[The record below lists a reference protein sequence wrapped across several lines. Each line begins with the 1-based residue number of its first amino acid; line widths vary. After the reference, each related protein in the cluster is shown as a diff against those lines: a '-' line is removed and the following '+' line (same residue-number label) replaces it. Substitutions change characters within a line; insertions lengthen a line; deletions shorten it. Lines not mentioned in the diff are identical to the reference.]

1 MKELHLQCFMD
12 KNKNKKWQGYTQQ
25 LRMKLKLELNQR
37 QETHVNTVR
46 THLLFH
52 LETIHA

>member
-1 MKELHLQCFMD
+1 MEELHLQCFMD
-12 KNKNKKWQGYTQQ
+12 KNKNKKLQGYTQQ